1 MNFWK
6 NTARRKIPGGKDD
19 IETVLDVEYE
29 FRNVGNSDGY
39 LLLIQYM
46 IAGPY
51 YSLIFDST
59 LWSVCT
65 PTGEGQLAT
74 ALQEDTTYSFHVPY
88 IFAGGFSK
96 DLEGEKLAAVVSRV
110 PVKKMIEFTL

>member
-6 NTARRKIPGGKDD
+6 IRRVGKSPEGKDD
-19 IETVLDVEYE
+19 IETVLDVRYE

-59 LWSVCT
+59 FVVCMHRPART
-65 PTGEGQLAT
+65 TAT

-88 IFAGGFSK
+88 IFCRRF
-96 DLEGEKLAAVVSRV
+96 
-110 PVKKMIEFTL
+110 F